1 MAKRLQIGKSKITV
15 QEKTYT
21 LGADID
27 LDKEILLD
35 KNGVRITNEYVER
48 ILKEDEHL
56 FQGRPSLS
64 APRVHSPQLKV
75 RVPVKLKAA
84 LDLEAQRRGETTS
97 TLIREALEKYLAN
110 ISIN

>member
-15 QEKTYT
+15 QGKSYT
-21 LGADID
+21 LGSDID

-35 KNGVRITNEYVER
+35 NNGVRITNEYVER
-48 ILKEDEHL
+48 ILKENEHL

-75 RVPVKLKAA
+75 RVPEKLKAA
-84 LDLEAQRRGETTS
+84 LDLEAKRRGQTPS
-97 TLIREALEKYLAN
+97 ALIREALESFLAKA
-110 ISIN
+110 